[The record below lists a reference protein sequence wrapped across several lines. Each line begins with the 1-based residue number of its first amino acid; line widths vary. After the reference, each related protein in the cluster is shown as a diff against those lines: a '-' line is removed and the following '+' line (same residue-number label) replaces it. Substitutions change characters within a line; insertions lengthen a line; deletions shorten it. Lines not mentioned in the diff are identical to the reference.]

1 MTRITGLAIPPSLL
15 AQYNKLLI
23 PLYRYDYAATSVQL
37 RGAVRNPPAVDTRPL
52 TLQRARI
59 AAAWLGDRHAATLSR
74 RARQDF
80 ETQRVNEILAR
91 NFAAPYWAA
100 ATMVSDMTEDAT
112 PQCVLDINGV
122 APAYQDPNR
131 QASWCV
137 YRKIANV
144 YANPAP
150 QTSPPN
156 PSAGW
161 YGDVQSLV
169 FEDRWWAQR
178 RYEFSFPVNIGT
190 NTDTPV
196 WGDLSITHEM
206 SASFRGNR
214 LWASV
219 TIAPLTTPSLPRYGA
234 GFEPARAF
242 LQNTF
247 AYRLPIA
254 PAATPWDQTVT
265 RNLAIDLRWAD
276 PEKYYNNATYLVLYI
291 APIPAH
297 GRYFARND
305 WVQVWL
311 TTTAAAYYATG
322 P

>member
-59 AAAWLGDRHAATLSR
+59 AAAWLGDRHAAAMSA

-91 NFAAPYWAA
+91 NFVAPYWAA
-100 ATMVSDMTEDAT
+100 ATQVSDMTEDVV
-112 PQCVLDINGV
+112 PQCVLDVAGV

-137 YRKIANV
+137 YRKAASV

-150 QTSPPN
+150 HTSPPS

-161 YGDVQSLV
+161 YGDVQALV
-169 FEDRWWAQR
+169 YADRWYAQKR
-178 RYEFSFPVNIGT
+178 HELQFPVNIGT

-196 WGDLSITHEM
+196 WGDLTITHEM

-219 TIAPLTTPSLPRYGA
+219 TIAPFTTPSLPFRA
-234 GFEPARAF
+234 IGFELAYAF
-242 LQNTF
+242 LKNTF
-247 AYRLPIA
+247 AYRLPIS
-254 PAATPWDQTVT
+254 PAATPWSQTVS
-265 RNLAIDLRWAD
+265 RSLAIDLRWAD
-276 PEKYYNNATYLVLYI
+276 PRKYYGNAAYMALFI
-291 APIPAH
+291 APTPAH

-305 WVQVWL
+305 QVQVWL
-311 TTTAAAYYATG
+311 TTSATAHYATG